1 MALDKAVN
9 MLTLR
14 PYPKPTERL
23 NEYLI
28 RLCYVNGFYKVSE
41 LLGTLGMRPV
51 KQAQMGQWAPH
62 HLKALNKVL
71 TKALGRPCDDVI
83 ALHSRSDTE
92 KWLFGYDRALAE
104 LIVDFPRVCVHC
116 VSEEKTMDWRWAIG
130 TAARCPKH
138 LTPLIDSCPHCDK
151 PLIWD
156 ANILEFC
163 PKCKK
168 SWDIT
173 GTEVVEPLSQ
183 LEKDLWPAI
192 DGNINVTEKQL
203 QDLTY
208 AMYMAA
214 RPFDVMIQRYGRI
227 PFSRNHYQLV
237 LNGLALLTSEDCRS
251 KWVKACK
258 RYWKNYPGYINP
270 VHLLLENVDVL
281 NTEENCHTFG
291 FTERPEFIQK
301 ARVQYVKD
309 KVKDQPIYHVDIFL
323 LAKAINLSLSDATIL
338 FESKTFP
345 MVNKSFVGNHKMMK
359 SKIFNIKDIMK
370 KVKRFAKG
378 PKPNTSYIELNAGS
392 KLLPRYLCQYGDVVN
407 AVLNKEV
414 QGYFNDAFDLSEVRV
429 DKAMIFSWLSHHRE
443 EQCCYTITITSAA
456 LALAVDEDA
465 IKSLVY
471 DGELRWGKHQRRG
484 EFIDGDSFL
493 SYVERNN
500 LYET

>member
-1 MALDKAVN
+1 

-14 PYPKPTERL
+14 PYPKTTERL

-51 KQAQMGQWAPH
+51 KQAQMGQWSPH
-62 HLKALNKVL
+62 HLKALNEVL

-83 ALHSRSDTE
+83 ALHSRNDTDN
-92 KWLFGYDRALAE
+92 WLFGYDRTLAE
-104 LIVDFPRVCVHC
+104 LIVDFPRICVHC
-116 VSEEKTMDWRWAIG
+116 VSEEKAMDWRWAIG
-130 TAARCPKH
+130 TIARCPKH
-138 LTPLIDSCPHCDK
+138 LSPLIDSCPHCDK

-168 SWDIT
+168 PWDIT
-173 GTEVVEPLSQ
+173 TTKVVEPLSP

-192 DGNINVTEKQL
+192 DGTINVTEKQL
-203 QDLTY
+203 QELTY

-227 PFSRNHYQLV
+227 PFSQNHYQLV
-237 LNGLALLTSEDCRS
+237 LNGLSLLTNEDYRN
-251 KWVKACK
+251 KWAKACQ
-258 RYWKNYPGYINP
+258 RYWKSYPGYINP
-270 VHLLLENVDVL
+270 VHLFLENIEVVD
-281 NTEENCHTFG
+281 TGISCQSFG
-291 FTERPEFIQK
+291 FNERPEFIQK

-309 KVKDQPIYHVDIFL
+309 KDKDQPIYHADIFL
-323 LAKAINLSLSDATIL
+323 LAKALNLSVSDSTIL
-338 FESKTFP
+338 FEAKTFP

-359 SKIFNIKDIMK
+359 SKIFNIKDIIK

-378 PKPNTSYIELNAGS
+378 PKVNTSYTCMTENSASLI
-392 KLLPRYLCQYGDVVN
+392 RHLCQYGDVVN
-407 AVLNKEV
+407 AVLSKQV
-414 QGYFNDAFDLSEVRV
+414 HGYFNDVFNLSEVYI
-429 DKAMIFSWLSHHRE
+429 DKAMLSSWLIEFRE
-443 EQCCYTITITSAA
+443 EQCRYAITIASAA
-456 LALAVDEDA
+456 SALQTNEAS

-484 EFIDGDSFL
+484 EFIEGDSFL
-493 SYVERNN
+493 SYIKRTN
-500 LYET
+500 LDET